1 MATATK
7 RSLKKW
13 IRAASNFIA
22 PIPSRL
28 IRQMLAKIFLELES
42 KGLYF
47 KVQEKEKGGFVLCS
61 RPRRNVKLGTFTL

>member
-1 MATATK
+1 M
-7 RSLKKW
+7 
-13 IRAASNFIA
+13 A